1 MKAAV
6 YYNYG
11 GPEVLRVENV
21 ERPYPKDNEVLVR
34 VFASAVNSGD
44 WRLRKADPFAVR
56 FFFGLRRPK
65 RPILGGVFSGV
76 VEQAGKSVKTLKVG
90 DEVFGKTGM
99 KFGAYAEYLCFREE
113 ESIAVKPTGLSFEQA
128 AVIPFGATTALHF
141 LKRAAIRPGQK
152 VLVYG
157 ASGAV
162 GSAAVQLAK
171 YYGAKV
177 TAVCGTSNIELV
189 KSLGA
194 DDVLDYTK
202 QDIKG
207 LSRKFDLV
215 YETVN
220 KLPLVHALDLVRP
233 GGLVLL
239 NAAGPAEM
247 FKGMLVNLFGS
258 KKVRSGVISHRKQDL
273 IFLKDLADQGLLKP
287 VIDRTYP
294 LAEISAA
301 HAYAE
306 NGHKKG
312 NVAITV

>member
-273 IFLKDLADQGLLKP
+273 VFLKDLADQGLLKP

>member
-6 YYNYG
+6 YFNYG